1 MYSVEGTVT
10 FKGLRTIQLK
20 HSIITLY
27 KFSLTDVRHRKL
39 QYTIGTSFAIT
50 KQFETGAVLSL
61 GHQQKDLYQLKYK
74 SSGHHHPAYY
84 DLVHTIAHPFKTLHH
99 YEEGREW
106 TES

>member
-1 MYSVEGTVT
+1 M
-10 FKGLRTIQLK
+10 
-20 HSIITLY
+20 
-27 KFSLTDVRHRKL
+27 TDVRHRKL
-39 QYTIGTSFAIT
+39 LYTIGTSFAIT
-50 KQFETGAVLSL
+50 KQFETGAVLLSL

-84 DLVHTIAHPFKTLHH
+84 DLVHTIAHPFKTLHDH

>member
-1 MYSVEGTVT
+1 MP
-10 FKGLRTIQLK
+10 
-20 HSIITLY
+20 
-27 KFSLTDVRHRKL
+27 DVRHRKL
-39 QYTIGTSFAIT
+39 LYTIGTSFAIT

-84 DLVHTIAHPFKTLHH
+84 DLVHPFKTLHH